1 MIAYN
6 IAIVEDNLD
15 VKTTVVEHC
24 KASERLHCV
33 LAVDSVEKFLKF
45 QRDFMDIKLV
55 LLDVMLHHQSSIYQI
70 PHILQQV
77 PSAEIIMFTV
87 MDDSTTVFQAITYG
101 ATGYLLKDI
110 SMEELEQSLLL
121 VLEGRGALISP
132 AIARRIIEHF
142 REDGKVSVPTQE
154 PLSSKEHI
162 VINMLNEGRTYDDI
176 AKRLGITINGVRYYV
191 KVIYRKLNIN
201 SRGELL
207 RKSGKDN
214 D

>member
-6 IAIVEDNLD
+6 IAVVEDNLD

-24 KASERLHCV
+24 KASERLDCV

-142 REDGKVSVPTQE
+142 REDSKVSVPTQE
-154 PLSSKEHI
+154 PLSNKEHT

-191 KVIYRKLNIN
+191 KVIYRKLNVN

-207 RKSGKDN
+207 RKSGKEN